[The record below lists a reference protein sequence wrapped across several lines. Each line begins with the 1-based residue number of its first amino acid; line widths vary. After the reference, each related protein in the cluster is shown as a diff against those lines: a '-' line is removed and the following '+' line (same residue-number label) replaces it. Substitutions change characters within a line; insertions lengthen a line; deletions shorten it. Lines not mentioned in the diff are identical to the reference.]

1 MKSMANALAD
11 GAGQLGL
18 DLSDDTVGRLLA
30 YLVLLQ
36 KWNQVYNLTAI
47 RESSRM
53 VSHHLLDSLAV
64 LPHLRAQRVVDV
76 GTGAGL
82 PGIPLA
88 LANKQWSVTLAD
100 SNHKKLAFVTQ
111 VIGELKVENAAIQ
124 RDRVEAWHPAAGFDI
139 VISRA
144 FAELQD
150 FVRLAGHLAAPG
162 GKLVAM
168 KGLEPFEEIAQIP
181 PAFRVLDVIRLNV
194 PGVEGE
200 RHLVVMERSPVQP
213 DA

>member
-1 MKSMANALAD
+1 MKALQKTLVD
-11 GAGQLGL
+11 GIDQLGL
-18 DLSDDTVGRLLA
+18 ELAADVIDRLLS
-30 YLVLLQ
+30 YLALLQ
-36 KWNQVYNLTAI
+36 KWNRVYNLTAI

-53 VSHHLLDSLAV
+53 VSHHLLDSLSV
-64 LPHLRAQRVVDV
+64 LPYLHGKCVADV

-88 LANKQWSVTLAD
+88 LANRQWSLTLAD

-111 VIGELKVENAAIQ
+111 AVGELKIENAAIQ
-124 RDRVEAWHPAAGFDI
+124 RDRVETWHPVQGFDV

-144 FAELQD
+144 FADLQD
-150 FVRLAGHLAAPG
+150 FARLAGHLVAPG

-168 KGLEPFEEIAQIP
+168 KGLKPFEEIALL
-181 PAFRVLDVIRLNV
+181 PAAIRVTDVFRLNV

-200 RHLVVMERSPVQP
+200 RHLVIMEQAPAPV
-213 DA
+213 DE